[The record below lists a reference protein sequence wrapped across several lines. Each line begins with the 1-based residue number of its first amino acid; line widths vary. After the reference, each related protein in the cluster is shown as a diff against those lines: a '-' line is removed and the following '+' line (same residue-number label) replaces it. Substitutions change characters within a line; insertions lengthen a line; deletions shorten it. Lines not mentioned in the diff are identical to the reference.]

1 VAGSAVAAGLV
12 VGMLFEGCLNSV
24 LAKAAGVAIVTGL
37 FYLGLGTYARS
48 VGWTRAAPEEWVAY
62 AGLNA
67 IGAGVILHVAIGHR
81 WPFASPNES
90 GAMT

>member
-1 VAGSAVAAGLV
+1 
-12 VGMLFEGCLNSV
+12 M
-24 LAKAAGVAIVTGL
+24 TGL
-37 FYLGLGTYARS
+37 LYLGLRADAHS
-48 VGWTRAAPEEWVAY
+48 VGWMRAAPEEWVAY

-81 WPFASPNES
+81 WPFASPKES